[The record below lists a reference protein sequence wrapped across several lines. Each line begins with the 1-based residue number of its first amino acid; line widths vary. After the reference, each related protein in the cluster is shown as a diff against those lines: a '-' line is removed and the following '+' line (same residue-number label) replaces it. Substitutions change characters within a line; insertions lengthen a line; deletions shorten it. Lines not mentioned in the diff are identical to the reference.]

1 MFTLQEAR
9 NTLGNEE
16 MDYFINYEPHAL
28 YKFNNAFAEIASNQG
43 KCVLGY
49 YFGQEPVLIKRIL
62 IGFEAI

>member
-1 MFTLQEAR
+1 MFTLQETR

-43 KCVLGY
+43 KCV
-49 YFGQEPVLIKRIL
+49 FH
-62 IGFEAI
+62 